1 MNIGKFKL
9 SRKWTIFS
17 VTANGTFMST
27 LSAGI
32 VNIALPTMSAQFQ
45 VDLDHIQLVVSM
57 YLLVLTCLLPV
68 FGKLSDLYS
77 RKWMYLGGFIVFG
90 VGALIGALS
99 KSLGM
104 MLLARA
110 VQGIGSSAMMATSQA
125 LIAQIFHG
133 KSRGKAFGAIG
144 AVVACGSLAGP
155 AIGGAL
161 IQLWG
166 WPSVFWVS
174 VPICIIG
181 VWRGIYIIPRFKA
194 VKKSKNGL
202 VRRLMLQPDKFC
214 LFVCLKH
221 RVRQRL
227 GFCQNSDLF
236 CFIRCLFH
244 LVPAAGEDIAQSVYR
259 TGYF

>member
-1 MNIGKFKL
+1 
-9 SRKWTIFS
+9 
-17 VTANGTFMST
+17 MST

-68 FGKLSDLYS
+68 FGKRPIFTAANGCTWADLS
-77 RKWMYLGGFIVFG
+77 VFG

-133 KSRGKAFGAIG
+133 KSRGKAFGG
-144 AVVACGSLAGP
+144 HRGGGGLRQFGRSGHRRSLNSAVGVARQYFGCRYRYVLLAYGEGF
-155 AIGGAL
+155 IL
-161 IQLWG
+161 
-166 WPSVFWVS
+166 F
-174 VPICIIG
+174 
-181 VWRGIYIIPRFKA
+181 PRFKA
-194 VKKSKNGL
+194 V
-202 VRRLMLQPDKFC
+202 
-214 LFVCLKH
+214 
-221 RVRQRL
+221 
-227 GFCQNSDLF
+227 
-236 CFIRCLFH
+236 
-244 LVPAAGEDIAQSVYR
+244 
-259 TGYF
+259 

>member
-1 MNIGKFKL
+1 
-9 SRKWTIFS
+9 
-17 VTANGTFMST
+17 MST

-90 VGALIGALS
+90 VGALMGAVS

-125 LIAQIFHG
+125 
-133 KSRGKAFGAIG
+133 
-144 AVVACGSLAGP
+144 
-155 AIGGAL
+155 
-161 IQLWG
+161 
-166 WPSVFWVS
+166 
-174 VPICIIG
+174 
-181 VWRGIYIIPRFKA
+181 
-194 VKKSKNGL
+194 
-202 VRRLMLQPDKFC
+202 
-214 LFVCLKH
+214 
-221 RVRQRL
+221 
-227 GFCQNSDLF
+227 
-236 CFIRCLFH
+236 
-244 LVPAAGEDIAQSVYR
+244 
-259 TGYF
+259 